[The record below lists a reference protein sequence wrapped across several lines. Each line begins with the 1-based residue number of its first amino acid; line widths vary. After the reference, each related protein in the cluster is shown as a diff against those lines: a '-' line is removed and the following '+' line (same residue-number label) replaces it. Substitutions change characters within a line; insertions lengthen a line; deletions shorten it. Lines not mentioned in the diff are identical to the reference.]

1 MTNEKYL
8 IKDVVAETLELADE
22 LKSGKQTETT
32 FWQLFA
38 YCSVLSIIKSA
49 YAGYDLDDI
58 GLNFDIDAKY
68 LLKNTN

>member
-1 MTNEKYL
+1 MDDKFL
-8 IKDVVAETLELADE
+8 IKDIVAEICAIADE

-38 YCSVLSIIKSA
+38 YCSVLGIIKSA